1 MTPALERIADKA
13 RRESTLRFTSLAHH
27 LTRERWWMALH
38 HISPS
43 TAPGT
48 DGLPQPEAVDTFNTW
63 AQPLLEAVHRQSL
76 SSTRRPAGVD
86 TKARKDGEAPLRGA
100 DGN

>member
-27 LTRERWWMALH
+27 LTLERLWMALH

-63 AQPLLEAVHRQSL
+63 AQPLLEAVHRQSYHPPAV
-76 SSTRRPAGVD
+76 RRVWIPKPGKTA
-86 TKARKDGEAPLRGA
+86 KRRGA